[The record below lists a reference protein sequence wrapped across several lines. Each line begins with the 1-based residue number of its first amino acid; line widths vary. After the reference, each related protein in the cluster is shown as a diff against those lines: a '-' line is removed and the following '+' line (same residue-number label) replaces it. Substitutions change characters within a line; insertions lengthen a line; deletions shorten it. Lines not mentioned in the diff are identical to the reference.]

1 MDWRYGVI
9 FVHTDFWAARAVVS
23 EWSGRRR
30 RAERTGLAAL
40 TRAPSARTIA
50 RLLTTSRERLS
61 RADPLVVA
69 AVENGVAVLT
79 EARAII
85 GEFQRIIR
93 RQAPTELE
101 GWIENAKGSL
111 VATFVNGIEKDKA
124 AVKAAVSSPWSNGQ
138 TEGQIC
144 KLKLVKRQMYGRG
157 KLDLLE
163 ARVIGFASDGFI
175 ESASEPL
182 LSANPGSVRNG
193 NQQLVYWNAIQPGQQ
208 AKKVA

>member
-1 MDWRYGVI
+1 MPWLDAQ
-9 FVHTDFWAARAVVS
+9 WAAGRQNGLALWRDLRAHGFLGCSGVVS

-30 RAERTGLAAL
+30 RAERTDLAAL
-40 TRAPSARTIA
+40 TRAPSVRTIA

-61 RADPLVVA
+61 RADTLVVA

-163 ARVIGFASDGFI
+163 ARVIGFA
-175 ESASEPL
+175 
-182 LSANPGSVRNG
+182 
-193 NQQLVYWNAIQPGQQ
+193 
-208 AKKVA
+208 